1 MAFRGSPG
9 GRWERPSGRS
19 YDCVMHP
26 VAVNTVGSWTL
37 LVTDAMEGAALEA
50 TELPGRGLAALVLLT
65 NRPGSSVDW
74 LSRRLGLTQS
84 GAVRLVDRLG
94 ALGLLRREKQPGR
107 KEVSLHVT
115 AAGEACLR
123 QGLAARAAAIRTLVE
138 PLSAGEQRQLGVLAG
153 KVLAGGTRR
162 RDEADVA
169 CRLCDWQACKPVCP
183 VDASVAE
190 GSTP

>member
-1 MAFRGSPG
+1 
-9 GRWERPSGRS
+9 
-19 YDCVMHP
+19 MHP

-50 TELPGRGLAALVLLT
+50 TELPGRSLAALVLLA

-74 LSRRLGLTQS
+74 LSRRLGFTQS
-84 GAVRLVDRLG
+84 GAVRLVDRLV
-94 ALGLLRREKQPGR
+94 ALGLLRRERHPRR

-115 AAGEACLR
+115 ADGEARLH
-123 QGLAARAAAIRTLVE
+123 QGLQARAAAVQALVE
-138 PLSAGEQRQLGVLAG
+138 PLSAGEQERLVALIG

-169 CRLCDWQACKPVCP
+169 CRLCDWQVCKPVCP
-183 VDASVAE
+183 LDASVVE

>member
-1 MAFRGSPG
+1 
-9 GRWERPSGRS
+9 
-19 YDCVMHP
+19 MHSA
-26 VAVNTVGSWTL
+26 AVNIVGAWTF
-37 LVTDAMEGAALEA
+37 LVTDAMEEAALEA
-50 TELPGRGLAALVLLT
+50 TELPGRSLAALVLLA

-74 LSRRLGLTQS
+74 LSRRLGFTQS

-94 ALGLLRREKQPGR
+94 ALGLLRREKRPGR
-107 KEVSLHVT
+107 KEVSLYVT

-123 QGLAARAAAIRTLVE
+123 QGSAARAAAVRALLE

-153 KVLAGGTRR
+153 KVLAGGARR

-169 CRLCDWQACKPVCP
+169 CRLCDWQVCKPVCP

-190 GSTP
+190 GSTL